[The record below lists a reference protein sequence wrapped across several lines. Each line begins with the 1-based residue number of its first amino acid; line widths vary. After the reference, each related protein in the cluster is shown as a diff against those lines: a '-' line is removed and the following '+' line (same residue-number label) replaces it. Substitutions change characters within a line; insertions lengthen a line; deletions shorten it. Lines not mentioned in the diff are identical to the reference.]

1 MSSPR
6 VCLAALCTGLVAAF
20 ANAAEL
26 TPDPPKNCRACV
38 EWNQPAE
45 AYALFGNTWYVG
57 SAGLSSVL
65 ITSDQGHILIDGGLS
80 ETAPLIAAN
89 IVKLGFRL
97 EDVKIIATSHGHYDH
112 IGGVAALARASGARV
127 IASPRTAEALRA
139 GTVPADDP
147 QAALGSDAHAF
158 PRISKVDVVGDQQT
172 VTLGPLQLTPHFTP
186 GHTPG
191 ATSWSWRSCDAGT
204 CRDLVYADSLNPVS
218 DDEYRF
224 ADHPDV
230 VKGFRA
236 SIAALA
242 ALPCDIMIPAHPG
255 FADLQ
260 QKLVRRRS
268 GETPDPFLDPGSCKR
283 YAQAATQN
291 LDKRLATEKAT
302 K

>member
-1 MSSPR
+1 MSLLR
-6 VCLAALCTGLVAAF
+6 FCLAALCAGLAASVAS
-20 ANAAEL
+20 AAEL
-26 TPDPPKNCRACV
+26 KPDPPKNCRSCA

-45 AYALFGNTWYVG
+45 PYPLFGNTWYVG

-65 ITSDQGHILIDGGLS
+65 ITSDQGHILIGGGLA

-147 QAALGSDAHAF
+147 QAAFGAEANAF
-158 PRISKVDVVGDQQT
+158 PKISKVDVVRDQET
-172 VTLGPLQLTPHFTP
+172 VNLGPLQLTARFTP

-191 ATSWSWRSCDAGT
+191 ATSWSWRSCNAGT

-218 DDEYRF
+218 DDEYRY
-224 ADHPDV
+224 ADHPAV

-236 SIAALA
+236 SIAAVA

-255 FADLQ
+255 FADLP
-260 QKLVRRRS
+260 QKLARRRA
-268 GETPDPFLDPGSCKR
+268 GETPDPFVDPGSCKR
-283 YAQAATQN
+283 YAEAAAQN
-291 LDKRLATEKAT
+291 LDKRLATEKTA

>member
-1 MSSPR
+1 MPSLRP
-6 VCLAALCTGLVAAF
+6 CLAALCAGLAAAC

-26 TPDPPKNCRACV
+26 KPDPPKNCRSCA
-38 EWNQPAE
+38 EWNEPSE
-45 AYALFGNTWYVG
+45 PYRLFGNTWYVG

-65 ITSDQGHILIDGGLS
+65 ITADQGHILIDGGLA

-127 IASPRTAEALRA
+127 IASPRTAEALHA

-147 QAALGSDAHAF
+147 QAGFGADANGF
-158 PRISKVDVVGDQQT
+158 PKISKVDVVKNQET
-172 VTLGPLQLTPHFTP
+172 VSLGPLQLTARFTP

-218 DDEYRF
+218 DDDYRYS
-224 ADHPDV
+224 DHPEV
-230 VKGFRA
+230 VERFRA
-236 SIAALA
+236 SIAAFA

-255 FADLQ
+255 FAQLP
-260 QKLVRRRS
+260 QKLAQRS
-268 GETPDPFLDPGSCKR
+268 AGATPDPFVDPASCKR
-283 YAQAATQN
+283 YAEAATQN
-291 LDKRLATEKAT
+291 LDKRLATEKTAR
-302 K
+302 

>member
-1 MSSPR
+1 MSSLR
-6 VCLAALCTGLVAAF
+6 FYLAALCAGFAASC
-20 ANAAEL
+20 ASAAEL
-26 TPDPPKNCRACV
+26 KPDPPKNCRSCA

-45 AYALFGNTWYVG
+45 PYVLFGNSWYVG

-65 ITSDQGHILIDGGLS
+65 ITSDQGHILIDGGLA

-89 IVKLGFRL
+89 IEKLGFRL
-97 EDVKIIATSHGHYDH
+97 EDVKLIATSHGHYDH

-127 IASPRTAEALRA
+127 IGSPRTAEALRA
-139 GTVPADDP
+139 GTAPADDP
-147 QAALGSDAHAF
+147 QAAFGIKANSF
-158 PRISKVDVVGDQQT
+158 PKIDKVDSVKDGET
-172 VTLGPLQLTPHFTP
+172 VSLGTLQLTARFTP

-204 CRDLVYADSLNPVS
+204 CRDMVYADSLNPVS

-224 ADHPDV
+224 SAHPDV

-236 SIAALA
+236 SIAAFA

-255 FADLQ
+255 FAELP
-260 QKLVRRRS
+260 QKLAQRRA
-268 GETPDPFLDPGSCKR
+268 GAKPDPFVDPASCKR
-283 YAQAATQN
+283 YAEAATQN
-291 LDKRLATEKAT
+291 LDKRLATEKAA